1 MDKESR
7 AKKIQLSRQKDLERR
22 EKRSKKLKTTIPYK
36 REKFKFN

>member
-22 EKRSKKLKTTIPYK
+22 EKRNKEIKTTTPYK